1 MAGVTESCTSYIK
14 TTVDIFFSGDTVCCA
29 RCPLLETYARKQCRK
44 TGEYIVDDRV
54 VGGWCPL
61 VGVDPQS
68 GETIKYSIFERTIIN
83 NEETE

>member
-1 MAGVTESCTSYIK
+1 MAKEDVCSVYTTR
-14 TTVDIFFSGDTVCCA
+14 TVDIHFTGESVCCA

-61 VGVDPQS
+61 VNEN
-68 GETIKYSIFERTIIN
+68 GEYEGTFYRTIIN
-83 NEETE
+83 K